1 LKRRLNIA
9 KNANF
14 ILAILIIHF
23 GFFGYICNIYPEGIG
38 TRLLYLNLI
47 LFKIESFMA
56 LIILVLTV
64 FLMVFREK
72 FFEYGIRN
80 SIWLVP
86 IIVVESWIW
95 YWIIDVY
102 RVNFFVDYFLNV
114 NSYITILSL
123 FCINFITAIIAAY
136 FRQKYEEYI
145 KVEEKKKIKN

>member
-1 LKRRLNIA
+1 
-9 KNANF
+9 
-14 ILAILIIHF
+14 
-23 GFFGYICNIYPEGIG
+23 
-38 TRLLYLNLI
+38 
-47 LFKIESFMA
+47 MA